1 MGIAAERAPTLS
13 AVTMRSRLAL
23 AALALLSLPL
33 SAACTSDE
41 GSTTPSSS
49 VPLKGVAPC
58 SELYADGKKITTADF
73 GIACV
78 IDDGTESDG
87 ELVTPLPV
95 RITCEDDRKL
105 YWNDLAWGFLND
117 VMTLTP
123 SDVADKTPSAA
134 LEQCLAEEPAA
145 G

>member
-1 MGIAAERAPTLS
+1 MIT
-13 AVTMRSRLAL
+13 RSRLTL

-33 SAACTSDE
+33 AAACAGGDA

-58 SELYADGKKITTADF
+58 SQLYAEGKKVTTADF
-73 GIACV
+73 GVACV
-78 IDDGTESDG
+78 IDDGTQRDG

-117 VMTLTP
+117 TMTLTP
-123 SDVADKTPSAA
+123 PDQKDKTPAPA
-134 LEQCLAEEPAA
+134 LAQCLAEAPAA

>member
-1 MGIAAERAPTLS
+1 MIT
-13 AVTMRSRLAL
+13 RSRLTL
-23 AALALLSLPL
+23 AALALLGLPL
-33 SAACTSDE
+33 SAACAGGDA

-49 VPLKGVAPC
+49 VPLKGIAPC
-58 SELYADGKKITTADF
+58 SELYADGKKVTTAEF
-73 GIACV
+73 GVACV
-78 IDDGTESDG
+78 IDDGTQRDG
-87 ELVTPLPV
+87 ELVTPMPV

-105 YWNDLAWGFLND
+105 YWNDLAWGYLND

-123 SDVADKTPSAA
+123 PDVNDKTPAGP